1 MTWGGL
7 LLLVLVS
14 APAWAADV
22 ELLHAEPVWADG
34 ETGTRLELLVP
45 GIAPEDSVQIKG
57 RKVLVRDVY
66 VPGPGIVRFEVV
78 PRAVERAGTAELFL
92 SVKGGVQIEEK
103 VTVELLPPTHGSL
116 AVEAAPAELV
126 HGQGGASIQVAPV
139 GAHRL
144 SVGDRPLLATAQLG
158 SIQGPAP
165 LDEGWLGRY
174 EPPTRLG
181 GPATD
186 LVLLTDPSAGGEAV
200 GMVAVPLLVTHRR
213 TFETSWGSQ
222 NVLTVG
228 ERTYGPTPADA
239 GGRVSFDV
247 HLDPAHPTG
256 TLEAVAEGSRK
267 TTSDVTIHPGATR
280 EIAFFPVPA
289 GVPVGRV
296 LSLHLAA
303 VHPGGAP
310 WEEAPLVLKSG
321 GAFENLGG
329 GLYRVQYTAPSRP
342 GPWVVEA
349 TAGDRTA
356 RITVNVVAD
365 LPLLALSSDA
375 TELSEGLEDLRI
387 QARVTDSQGTALKNK
402 VKLVVS
408 GAQVISGPKSLA
420 TGLTDWWLRPGGSV
434 SRVIAEAEP
443 FLPPSKMSASRVLI
457 WPTVHALQP
466 GRVGGIRVAAVDPY
480 GLPVPGEAV
489 EVTIL
494 AGDAE
499 VHPTLKTGKDGTQ
512 TVIVRP
518 GTEPGPVVIQA
529 SIGGIHA
536 HTTLWLTDDMAPR
549 PQPTGSPE
557 VVALN
562 DTWQALFPRLTINR
576 PDAAPEV
583 AVAVQEESG
592 PSFAAALEWL
602 RTGVPEEE
610 EEVAPPPVPVEA
622 PLAAESVAAP
632 EATAPVAAAPVP
644 KTPRKK
650 PTGPSFGL
658 LEVQTMDLGWSQTLA
673 SESAGV
679 FPSEE
684 GFGTESPDH
693 SLGLSARAEL
703 WPRKG
708 SYGLAVRWRG
718 STRPTV
724 DEEVVT
730 AGRPGSMSIGLRWRH
745 SAKGPFRLEAGLG
758 GHRSD
763 VLIFRYADEAQTRL
777 HLLDVPIWGVRVSGA
792 AGWDYYRWR
801 FRLEGGETLA
811 GTGFWPVDTWAGVR
825 LDIPLNVLLPGTYI
839 SARAD
844 LDWRTM
850 EFESNDS
857 TASMQ
862 DRQQALAIGIGT
874 LF

>member
-1 MTWGGL
+1 MTWGGSVL
-7 LLLVLVS
+7 LFLLS

-34 ETGTRLELLVP
+34 TTGTTLEIWVP
-45 GIAPEDSVQIKG
+45 GISPEDSVQIKG
-57 RKVLVRDVY
+57 RKVLVRKVS

-78 PRAVERAGTAELFL
+78 PRAVDQAGTSEIHL
-92 SVKGGVQIEEK
+92 SVKGGIQLEEK
-103 VTVELLPPTHGSL
+103 LTLELLPPSFGSL
-116 AVEAAPAELV
+116 SVEAAPTELV
-126 HGQGGASIQVAPV
+126 HGQGGASIQVAPL

-144 SVGDRPLLATAQLG
+144 GVADRPLLASPQLG

-165 LDEGWLGRY
+165 LEDGWLGRY

-186 LVLLTDPSAGGEAV
+186 LVLLTDPSSGGEAV
-200 GMVAVPLLVTHRR
+200 GMVAIPLLVTHRR

-228 ERTYGPTPADA
+228 QRTYGPTAADA
-239 GGRVSFDV
+239 AGRVSFDV

-267 TTSDVTIHPGATR
+267 TSSEVTIHPGATR
-280 EIAFFPVPA
+280 EIAFFPVPT

-296 LSLHLAA
+296 LTLHLAA
-303 VHPGGAP
+303 VHPGGDP
-310 WEEAPLVLKSG
+310 WEDAPLVLKTG
-321 GAFENLGG
+321 GRFENLGG
-329 GLYRVQYTAPSRP
+329 GLYRVQYTVPSRP

-365 LPLLALSSDA
+365 LPLLSLSSDA
-375 TELSEGLEDLRI
+375 TELSEGLEDLRV
-387 QARVTDSQGTALKNK
+387 QARVSDLQGTALPNK

-408 GAQVISGPKSLA
+408 GAQVVSGPKSPA
-420 TGLTDWWLRPGGSV
+420 TGLTDWWLRPGGGV

-443 FLPPSKMSASRVLI
+443 VLPASTMAASRVLI

-466 GRVGGIRVAAVDPY
+466 GRVGGVRVAAVDPY
-480 GLPVPGEAV
+480 GLPVPGETV
-489 EVTIL
+489 EVAIL

-499 VHPTLKTGKDGTQ
+499 VHHTLKTGKDGTQ

-518 GTEPGPVVIQA
+518 GTTPGPVVIQA
-529 SIGGIHA
+529 SIGEIHA
-536 HTTLWLTDDMAPR
+536 HTTLWLTEDMAPR
-549 PQPTGSPE
+549 PQPTGSKQ
-557 VVALN
+557 VVELN
-562 DTWQALFPRLTINR
+562 DTWQALFPRLAINR
-576 PDAAPEV
+576 ADADPQV
-583 AVAVQEESG
+583 AVAVKEATG

-610 EEVAPPPVPVEA
+610 ATAPPPKPVEA
-622 PLAAESVAAP
+622 PAPAEPAKGP
-632 EATAPVAAAPVP
+632 EASAPVAAAPLP
-644 KTPRKK
+644 RPPRKQ

-658 LEVQTMDLGWSQTLA
+658 LEVQTMDLSWRQSVV

-679 FPSEE
+679 FPTEA
-684 GFGTESPDH
+684 GFGAETPDR

-708 SYGLAVRWRG
+708 RFGLETRWRG
-718 STRPTV
+718 STRPDV
-724 DEEVVT
+724 SEEVVT
-730 AGRPGSMSIGLRWRH
+730 AGRPGSLAVGLRWRY
-745 SAKGPFRLEAGLG
+745 ATEGALRAEAGLG

-763 VLIFRYADEAQTRL
+763 VLIFRYADEGQTRL
-777 HLLDVPIWGVRVSGA
+777 HLLDVPVWGLRVSGA

-801 FRLEGGETLA
+801 FRIEGGETLA
-811 GTGFWPVDTWAGVR
+811 GSGFWPVDTWAGLR
-825 LDIPLNVLLPGTYI
+825 LDIPLNVLLPGTYV
-839 SARAD
+839 STRAD

-857 TASMQ
+857 TAQMQ
-862 DRQQALAIGIGT
+862 DRQQAVAIGIGT
-874 LF
+874 VF